1 MAIWALLVALAGLLA
16 SCSGEAA
23 GGPGGGV
30 VGGGGGEVL
39 EVVVGAERVG
49 CVGVAPME
57 CLVVDGELFYGE
69 IEGFDYRE
77 GYRYRI
83 LMERYDPWGGGEPP
97 QDAGRY
103 GYRLVRVVERV
114 RVR

>member
-1 MAIWALLVALAGLLA
+1 MAIWALLLGLAALLA
-16 SCSGEAA
+16 SCSGGTA

-30 VGGGGGEVL
+30 GSGGDDVL

-69 IEGFDYRE
+69 IEGFEYRE

-83 LMERYDPWGGGEPP
+83 LMERYDPWGGEEPP

-103 GYRLVRVVERV
+103 GYRLIRVVERV

>member
-1 MAIWALLVALAGLLA
+1 MAIWGLMLAILALVGM
-16 SCSGEAA
+16 SCSEGATM
-23 GGPGGGV
+23 PPMGGV
-30 VGGGGGEVL
+30 GGEVR
-39 EVVVGAERVG
+39 EVSVGPAREDCVGA
-49 CVGVAPME
+49 APME
-57 CLVVDGELFYGE
+57 CLVVDGELFYSE

-83 LMERYDPWGGGEPP
+83 LVERYDRWPGQEPP

-114 RVR
+114 RER

>member
-1 MAIWALLVALAGLLA
+1 MAIWGLMLAFLALVGMACSEGATAL
-16 SCSGEAA
+16 
-23 GGPGGGV
+23 PGG
-30 VGGGGGEVL
+30 VGGVGGDVREVS
-39 EVVVGAERVG
+39 VGPVRED

-57 CLVVDGELFYGE
+57 CLVVDGELFYSE

-83 LMERYDPWGGGEPP
+83 LVERYDRWPGQEPP

-103 GYRLVRVVERV
+103 GYRLVRVIERV
-114 RVR
+114 RAR

>member
-1 MAIWALLVALAGLLA
+1 MLGLAALLA
-16 SCSGEAA
+16 SCSGGTARA
-23 GGPGGGV
+23 PGG
-30 VGGGGGEVL
+30 VGGGDGGDVL

-49 CVGVAPME
+49 CIGVAPME